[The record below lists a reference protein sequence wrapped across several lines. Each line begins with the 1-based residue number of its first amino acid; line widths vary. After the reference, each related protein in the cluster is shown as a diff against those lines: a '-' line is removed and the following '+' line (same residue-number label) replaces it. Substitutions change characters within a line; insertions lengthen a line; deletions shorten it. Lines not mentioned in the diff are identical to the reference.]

1 MQRKILVTGSTGKVG
16 TSLSQA
22 LQKSG
27 GQPHVLGVRS
37 LNCATQE
44 GSVERRRFDWD
55 DRTTWSSA
63 LDGIQAI
70 YLIKPPHDEPAP
82 AIRELLA
89 SASRLER
96 IVMMSEI
103 HCQVQNDTEPQRA
116 AEVAVERSGH
126 SFCILRP
133 NWFFQNY
140 TTGSYAPKIRQQS
153 ILETASASQPVSYI
167 DVRDVAAVAA
177 FELLNDDARSHHL
190 LLTGGEALTSR
201 DLANIIGA
209 AAGRPISVSEV
220 PLDDIRTRVL
230 ARGGSEAMADFIVG
244 LSRNIA
250 EGRNAIVTDT
260 VERLTGRKP
269 ISFSTFASQNAQ
281 YFNH

>member
-1 MQRKILVTGSTGKVG
+1 MQRKILVTGANGKVG
-16 TSLSQA
+16 TSLSEA
-22 LQKSG
+22 LQKM
-27 GQPHVLGVRS
+27 GQPHVLGVRN
-37 LNCATQE
+37 LDCATQD
-44 GSVERRRFDWD
+44 GSVERRCFDWD
-55 DRTTWSSA
+55 DQATWTRA
-63 LDGIQAI
+63 LDGVQAL

-82 AIRELLA
+82 AIKELLA
-89 SASRLER
+89 SCSHLER

-103 HCQVQNDTEPQRA
+103 HCQAQNDSEPQRA
-116 AEVAVERSGH
+116 AEVVVERSGI

-177 FELLNDDARSHHL
+177 LELLNDDERSQHL
-190 LLTGGEALTSR
+190 PLTGREALTSR
-201 DLANIIGA
+201 DLADIIGSVV
-209 AAGRPISVSEV
+209 GRPISVSEI
-220 PLDDIRTRVL
+220 PLPDIRARIL
-230 ARGGSEAMADFIVG
+230 ARGGSEATADFIVG

-250 EGRNAIVTDT
+250 EGRNAGVTDT

-269 ISFSTFASQNAQ
+269 ISFSTFASEYAR
-281 YFNH
+281 YFND